1 VKNIK
6 VFLADDHLLFR
17 QGIKSL
23 LDKVVD
29 IEIVGESSDGEEAI
43 AKISKLKPDVVLM
56 DITMPKINGLEATK
70 WIREELPSVKILILT
85 MHDTD
90 QYLSGM
96 LEAGAS
102 GYVVKTAASDELIT
116 AIREVYGGDVH
127 LYPSIARML
136 VEDYLEKVQV
146 EEGEK
151 TSYTALTPREQEIL
165 KYIAEGKQNK
175 DIAELLFISSRTV
188 QAHRTNL
195 MIKIGAHDRTEV
207 VKYAIRKG
215 LIKLEP

>member
-1 VKNIK
+1 MKNIK
-6 VFLADDHLLFR
+6 VFLADEHLLFR

-23 LDKVVD
+23 LSKVTD
-29 IEIVGESSDGEEAI
+29 IEILGEASDGEETI
-43 AKISKLKPDVVLM
+43 AKVHKLKPDVVLM

-70 WIREELPSVKILILT
+70 LIKEKLPSVKILILT

-90 QYLSGM
+90 QYLAGM

-116 AIREVYGGDVH
+116 AIREVNEGDVH

-136 VEDYLEKVQV
+136 VEDYLEKAK
-146 EEGEK
+146 EGGEK
-151 TSYTALTPREQEIL
+151 ESTDGLTPREHEIL

-175 DIAELLFISSRTV
+175 DIAELLFISARTV

-195 MIKIGAHDRTEV
+195 MAKIGAHDRTEV

-215 LIKLEP
+215 LTKLEH